1 MAQSI
6 SLVEKI
12 KTVDN
17 GDDFYLKLKD
27 FMNKFSNTDN
37 YPILNESDSTS
48 SFYRLDKDVL
58 IRLDIVDSKFYFFVK
73 HFIANNKEL
82 EKLNI
87 QFSGKY
93 SSTTPF
99 RFEINEKNYTVAT
112 KYIKKYMATF
122 NCYVGGKKSFLL
134 NFKIKKNVKL
144 PEYAAVYIEGK
155 LYGHLDN
162 LKIISLNDKF
172 VARCISDGEKF
183 NLFDRDK
190 YIGYIENKKIYDT
203 MNREIGQLKKK

>member
-37 YPILNESDSTS
+37 YPILNESDSS
-48 SFYRLDKDVL
+48 STFYRLDKDVL
-58 IRLDIVDSKFYFFVK
+58 IRLDIVDSKFYIFVK
-73 HFIANNKEL
+73 HFIASNKEL
-82 EKLNI
+82 ELLNI

-99 RFEINEKNYTVAT
+99 RFEINEKNYNVAT

-122 NCYVGGKKSFLL
+122 NCYIGGKKSFFL
-134 NFKIKKNVKL
+134 NFKIKKTVKL

-162 LKIISLNDKF
+162 LKIITLDDKF
-172 VARCISDGEKF
+172 AARCISDGEKF